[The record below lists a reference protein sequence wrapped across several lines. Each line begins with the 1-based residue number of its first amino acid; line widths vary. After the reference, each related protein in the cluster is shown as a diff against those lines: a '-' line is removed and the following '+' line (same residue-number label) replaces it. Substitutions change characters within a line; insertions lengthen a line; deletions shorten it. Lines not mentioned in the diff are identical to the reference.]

1 MLTADDKNSRHLI
14 FFPKAKG
21 SKETTSEIKF
31 IDTLLSPSNI

>member
-21 SKETTSEIKF
+21 SKETSEIKF